1 MKIGIIGLGSFGCH
15 LVRELAELGVE
26 VLAVDQTEARVDEV
40 KHDAAFACTLDVTD
54 ATALAQLPLA
64 DLDAV
69 VVTIG
74 EDFRSAMLVTAHLL
88 NLKPKRLVCRAASAT
103 HAQLLRALNIKEII
117 EPEAVAAAQVSVSLA
132 FKGVTG
138 GYELTER
145 FQILEVTVPDK
156 LTGRTLAEVDL
167 RKNHEI
173 NLVTIKR
180 RDETTGRVVAVGVPP
195 PDLTFRPGDT
205 LVIFGAEKDLRRF
218 VES

>member
-1 MKIGIIGLGSFGCH
+1 MKIGVIGLGSFGCH
-15 LVRELAELGVE
+15 LVSELAELGVE
-26 VLAVDQTEARVDEV
+26 VLAVDMTESRVDEV

-69 VVTIG
+69 VVAIG

-103 HAQLLRALNIKEII
+103 HAQLLRALNITDII
-117 EPEAVAAAQVSVSLA
+117 EPEAVAATQVAVSLA
-132 FKGVTG
+132 YKGVTG

-145 FQILEVTVPDK
+145 FQILEVSVPNE
-156 LTGRTLAEVDL
+156 LTGKSLAAANL
-167 RKNHEI
+167 RKSHDI
-173 NLVTIKR
+173 NLVTVKR
-180 RDETTGRVVAVGVPP
+180 REEKSGQMVAVGVPT
-195 PDLTFRPGDT
+195 PDLVFRPGDT

-218 VES
+218 VDA